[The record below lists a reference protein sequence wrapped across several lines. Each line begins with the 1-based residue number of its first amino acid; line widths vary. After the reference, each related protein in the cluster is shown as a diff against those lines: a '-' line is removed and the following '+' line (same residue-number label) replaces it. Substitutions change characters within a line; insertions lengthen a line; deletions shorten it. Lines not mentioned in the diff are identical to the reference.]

1 MKRAFQV
8 VATHSGTFH
17 CDEALGVAMLRKLPE
32 FASAR
37 LIRTRSEEQLATADI
52 VLDVGG
58 VYDAERHRYD
68 HHQIGFTE
76 TFGHGFVTKLSS
88 AGCVTRTHARSFAPL
103 LTPAQTDLQALWSL
117 DCRQHVEAL
126 ANR

>member
-88 AGCVTRTHARSFAPL
+88 AGCVTRRDTHARSFAP
-103 LTPAQTDLQALWSL
+103 
-117 DCRQHVEAL
+117 C
-126 ANR
+126 